1 MFDDSISDDLSVA
14 AARAADRARLQGSSE
29 FQPVGLLALIPAT
42 LADLGVPAGEVLASC
57 GISADL
63 LDDIE
68 GVLPYAKAGELLDA
82 CGAATN
88 CPHFGLLVGQKAD
101 LGHFGPLGESARNA
115 ATLEEAFGDLAAHPY
130 RNDESGMFYLWPDD
144 ETFSLCHAVPLGG
157 APHWAPIISDMAL
170 ASVSQIARDLTGV
183 EPFEVH
189 MARRAPVDPT
199 VYARHLRAPVRFES
213 EKSALVYA
221 RSDLAGAIPGA
232 DPELRAAAQWRLE
245 QLANA
250 TPPGVLSRT
259 RRAIVPLLQSKTL
272 SLSGVAETLSMQPRT
287 LNRRL
292 APEGASFQGEVER
305 LRSEV
310 SRQLLANT
318 DLPISQIAYALGYS
332 AISAFSRSFRR
343 WTGTSPGE
351 WREKL

>member
-1 MFDDSISDDLSVA
+1 MFDDSFSDDLSVA

-42 LADLGVPAGEVLASC
+42 LADLGAAEVLASC
-57 GISADL
+57 GISADS

-68 GVLPYAKAGELLDA
+68 GVLPYARAGELFDA
-82 CGAATN
+82 CAAATN

-101 LGHFGPLGESARNA
+101 LGHFGPLGEAARNA
-115 ATLEEAFGDLAAHPY
+115 ATLEQALGDLAAHPY
-130 RNDESGMFYLWPDD
+130 RNDQSGMFYVLPDD
-144 ETFSLCHAVPLGG
+144 ETFALCHAVILAG
-157 APHWAPIISDMAL
+157 APRWAPFFKDMAL
-170 ASVSQIARDLTGV
+170 ASVCQIARDLTGV

-189 MARRAPVDPT
+189 LARRAPSDPA
-199 VYARHLRAPVRFES
+199 VYARHFRAPVRFDS
-213 EKSALVYA
+213 ERSALVYA
-221 RSDLAGAIPGA
+221 RSDLTVAIPGA
-232 DPELRAAAQWRLE
+232 DPELRAAALWRLE

-250 TPPGVLSRT
+250 TAPGVLSRT

-272 SLSGVAETLSMQPRT
+272 SLSGVAEMLSMQPRT

-305 LRSEV
+305 LRCEV

-343 WTGTSPGE
+343 WTGKTPGE
-351 WREKL
+351 WRETL